1 MSKFVV
7 GNLNQ
12 YFNNLQ
18 NTSLNRRTI
27 NSGFMPSSIV
37 DKQDLPEPIQRKMKR
52 TASTT
57 FFNTGLNALNVK
69 LANPTFYHP
78 LFQPVNMLLPRDRR
92 ERNEWCRH
100 FYRTEPIIAT
110 AIDLHTEYPVSEFNN
125 DCPDLNI
132 KKFFDYLAFEKLD
145 IINLLLGIGHE
156 YWKIGDVF
164 IFGTLNE
171 SEAIW
176 EKFTILNPD
185 YINIRTSV
193 FADDSIIELIPDDM
207 ISEIV
212 REGPRGENAELYNQM
227 PDEVIRSVKMN
238 RNIKLDNRLITHIAH
253 KSSDYESWGTPL
265 MMRCFKALIYKDKL
279 RAAQDAIANRH
290 IFPIRLAKLGTPGE
304 PYPTDDDL
312 SKFRDLLIMAD
323 DDPYNFII
331 YHYGV
336 QMDYVGSSGKILPL
350 NTEFDFVQRE
360 LMAGL
365 NINEAMINGQGPGGQ
380 GDVGNALGKRYMS
393 YRYKLE
399 KFILNKIYKPIA
411 EMQGFFKPSPEL
423 KTSHA
428 HLSDKKKR
436 ILAHKGEMELI
447 LPHIRWSQQNLT
459 SDQSAVTL
467 LQNLQGK
474 KLVSTRTVLNIIGL
488 NPEVEKTNLEQE
500 RGTVFDPDAPKT
512 GPLPGMAGYKENQAQ
527 QEGGGGG
534 GEEGMP
540 ALPDFASST
549 NNMVKLGSDE
559 DINDDSNVK
568 TANIELNPIEENN
581 IIKDNINT
589 NNSSSSSSNSNI
601 DNINAEIKKVKPID
615 KRTTVTKLSSFFQPR
630 ATSSLNQ
637 EHMDRNM
644 KFLPGQINII
654 KNV

>member
-1 MSKFVV
+1 MNKIVIN
-7 GNLNQ
+7 NLQ
-12 YFNNLQ
+12 EHFNNLK
-18 NTSLNRRTI
+18 NVSLNRRTPNTGLMKSALI
-27 NSGFMPSSIV
+27 EKN
-37 DKQDLPEPIQRKMKR
+37 DLPSNIQQRMRK

-57 FFNTGLNALNVK
+57 FFNTGLNTLNVK

-125 DCPDLNI
+125 DCPDVTI
-132 KKFFDYLAFEKLD
+132 KKFFDYLAFDKLD

-164 IFGTLNE
+164 VFGTLNE
-171 SEAIW
+171 QDAIW

-185 YINIRTSV
+185 YINIKTSV

-227 PDEVIRSVKMN
+227 PDEVIRAVKMN

-304 PYPTDDDL
+304 PYPTDADL
-312 SKFRDLLIMAD
+312 NKFRDLLMMAD
-323 DDPYNFII
+323 EDPYNFII

-350 NTEFDFVQRE
+350 NTEFDFVQKE

-399 KFILNKIYKPIA
+399 KFIINKIYKPIA
-411 EMQGFFKPSPEL
+411 EMQGFFKVDPAQ
-423 KTSHA
+423 KTSQA
-428 HLSDKKKR
+428 HLSDKKKL
-436 ILAHKGEMELI
+436 ILAKKGEMELVI
-447 LPHIRWSQQNLT
+447 PHIRWSQRNLT

-474 KLVSTRTVLNIIGL
+474 KLVSNRTILNIIGL
-488 NPEVEKTNLEQE
+488 NPEVEKKQLEEE
-500 RGTVFDPDAPKT
+500 RGTVFDPDAPKS
-512 GPLPGMAGYKENQAQ
+512 GPLPGMAGYDEKAAQ
-527 QEGGGGG
+527 QQQNEEGGGG
-534 GEEGMP
+534 MP
-540 ALPDFASST
+540 GLPDFANKST
-549 NNMVKLGSDE
+549 DMVRLGNEQEKKLADFFIQRGE
-559 DINDDSNVK
+559 
-568 TANIELNPIEENN
+568 EENTQSN
-581 IIKDNINT
+581 M
-589 NNSSSSSSNSNI
+589 NSLP
-601 DNINAEIKKVKPID
+601 EEKKV
-615 KRTTVTKLSSFFQPR
+615 
-630 ATSSLNQ
+630 
-637 EHMDRNM
+637 
-644 KFLPGQINII
+644 NII
-654 KNV
+654 KN

>member
-1 MSKFVV
+1 MIVE
-7 GNLNQ
+7 NLAEH
-12 YFNNLQ
+12 FANLR
-18 NTSLNRRTI
+18 NVSLNRRTI
-27 NSGFMPSSIV
+27 NSGFMNSSIV
-37 DKQDLPEPIQRKMKR
+37 NKEDLPPNIQRKMKK

-57 FFNTGLNALNVK
+57 FFNTGLNTLNVK

-125 DCPDLNI
+125 DCPDITI
-132 KKFFDYLAFEKLD
+132 KQFFDYLAFEKLD

-164 IFGTLNE
+164 VFGTLNE
-171 SEAIW
+171 QDAIW
-176 EKFTILNPD
+176 ERFTILNPD

-207 ISEIV
+207 ISSII

-227 PDEVIRSVKMN
+227 PDEVIRAVKMN

-304 PYPTDDDL
+304 PYPTDADIN
-312 SKFRDLLIMAD
+312 KFRDLLMMAD

-336 QMDYVGSSGKILPL
+336 QMDYIGSSGKILPL
-350 NTEFDFVQRE
+350 NTEFDFVQKE

-365 NINEAMINGQGPGGQ
+365 NINEAMINGQGPGG
-380 GDVGNALGKRYMS
+380 GGEVGNALGKRYMS

-399 KFILNKIYKPIA
+399 RFIINKIYKPIA
-411 EMQGFFKPSPEL
+411 EMQGFFRALPEL
-423 KTSHA
+423 KTSQA
-428 HLSDKKKR
+428 HLSDKKKL
-436 ILAHKGEMELI
+436 ILAKKGEMELVI
-447 LPHIRWSQQNLT
+447 PHIRWSQQNLT

-488 NPEVEKTNLEQE
+488 NPEVEKQNLENE

-512 GPLPGMAGYKENQAQ
+512 GPLPGMKDYDENAAKNN
-527 QEGGGGG
+527 
-534 GEEGMP
+534 EEEAPASGGMP
-540 ALPDFASST
+540 DLSDFATT
-549 NNMVKLGSDE
+549 NVDNGMVKLGG
-559 DINDDSNVK
+559 
-568 TANIELNPIEENN
+568 NN
-581 IIKDNINT
+581 
-589 NNSSSSSSNSNI
+589 
-601 DNINAEIKKVKPID
+601 KKLAD
-615 KRTTVTKLSSFFQPR
+615 FFQPR
-630 ATSSLNQ
+630 VDSSNTENSTS
-637 EHMDRNM
+637 
-644 KFLPGQINII
+644 FLPAKVNII
-654 KNV
+654 KN